1 MKVVSAFNYKS
12 YDDMSE
18 QEKLDYT
25 AAGLSRVYDKIS
37 KMKAGTISAWR
48 SYSKELWDNYNH
60 KDIATGVIPEQ
71 DKQPYAI
78 SNNQN
83 RARDKK
89 IRAVLKQ
96 NADKIGY
103 IRVMGTY
110 QESAASDKN
119 FEESYLVFA
128 KDNSFDL
135 KSFLLNLG
143 KTFEQDS
150 ITYADAGKGFS
161 LICSTPYN
169 VISDWKGNLFKFG
182 DIMETFNSVHFGD
195 TFVIDDYGM
204 KVHNKV
210 YSQIR
215 NRPFMWV
222 NYNAKSSDDNFSL
235 QIQSSLRG
243 NRTFTGSGFRKRALY
258 NVAGFNLSDIIKD

>member
-1 MKVVSAFNYKS
+1 
-12 YDDMSE
+12 MSE

-25 AAGLSRVYDKIS
+25 AAGLSRVYEKITN
-37 KMKAGTISAWR
+37 MKSGTISAWR
-48 SYSKELWDNYNH
+48 SYSKELWETYDA
-60 KDIATGVIPEQ
+60 KGIATGVV
-71 DKQPYAI
+71 

-89 IRAVLKQ
+89 LRAVLKQ
-96 NADKIGY
+96 NADKVGY

-110 QESAASDKN
+110 QESASSDKS

-135 KSFLLNLG
+135 KTFLLNLG
-143 KTFEQDS
+143 KAFEQDS

-161 LICSTPYN
+161 LICSTPYK
-169 VISDWKGNLFKFG
+169 VIGDWNGKLYKFG
-182 DIMETFNSVHFGD
+182 DVMETFNNVHFGD
-195 TFVIDDYGM
+195 TFVVDDNGM

-215 NRPFMWV
+215 NRPFLWD
-222 NYNAKSSDDNFSL
+222 NYNAKSSDDSFSV
-235 QIQSSLRG
+235 QVKSSLRE
-243 NRTFTGSGFRKRALY
+243 NRAFMGSGLTKRALY
-258 NVAGFNLSDIIKD
+258 NVAGFSLGNIIKD

>member
-1 MKVVSAFNYKS
+1 MKVIGSFNYKN

-48 SYSKELWDNYNH
+48 SYSKELWETYNA
-60 KDIATGVIPEQ
+60 KDIATGVVSEQ

-78 SNNQN
+78 SNTQN

-89 IRAVLKQ
+89 LRAVLKQ
-96 NADKIGY
+96 NADKVGY

-110 QESAASDKN
+110 QESAASDKS
-119 FEESYLVFA
+119 FEESYLIFA

-135 KSFLLNLG
+135 RSFLLNLG

-182 DIMETFNSVHFGD
+182 DTMETFNSVHFGD
-195 TFVIDDYGM
+195 TFVIDENGM

-235 QIQSSLRG
+235 KIKSSLKE
-243 NRTFTGSGFRKRALY
+243 NISFTGNGFTKRALY
-258 NVAGFNLSDIIKD
+258 NVAGFNLSNIIKD

>member
-1 MKVVSAFNYKS
+1 MKVISAFNYKN
-12 YDDMSE
+12 YEDMTE

-48 SYSKELWDNYNH
+48 SYSKELWETYDA
-60 KDIATGVIPEQ
+60 KDIATGVISEQ
-71 DKQPYAI
+71 DKQPYAL

-89 IRAVLKQ
+89 LRAVLKQ
-96 NADKIGY
+96 NADKVGY

-110 QESAASDKN
+110 QESAASDKS

-143 KTFEQDS
+143 KAFEQDS

-169 VISDWKGNLFKFG
+169 VISDWNGKLHKFG
-182 DIMETFNSVHFGD
+182 DVMETFNNVHFGD
-195 TFVIDDYGM
+195 TFVIDDNGM

-215 NRPFMWV
+215 NRPFLWTD
-222 NYNAKSSDDNFSL
+222 YNAKSSDDNFSL
-235 QIQSSLRG
+235 QVKSSLRE
-243 NRTFTGSGFRKRALY
+243 NRAFMGSGFTKRALY
-258 NVAGFNLSDIIKD
+258 NVSGFNLNNIIKD